1 MSEVK
6 KEELIKAAKELNDVL
21 GLDPQIK
28 TGKKVTEKELSEQI
42 LEAAELIL
50 PEDDISDE
58 TMRVIKLLKDESVE
72 EEDEEEVDTESEPEE
87 DDDEVEEEEVEDEE
101 DDDEVEEEEVE
112 DEEDDDEVE
121 EEEVEDEEDD
131 DEVEEEEVEDE
142 EDDDEVEE
150 EEVEDEEDDDD
161 EDDDEEDVEETEEQ
175 DELELEEEKP
185 AEKSKV
191 KAKPTPP
198 STGVGVTR
206 IGAAALVIK
215 RAKNPMTVED
225 WVKRTDE
232 LYVKEGGK
240 PNLKESRYA
249 VNVAVKVL
257 EAYGLIEVTGD
268 KVSKLE

>member
-1 MSEVK
+1 MSVK
-6 KEELIKAAKELNDVL
+6 REDLIKAAKELNDVL

-28 TGKKVTEKELSEQI
+28 TGKKVTDKELMEQI
-42 LEAAELIL
+42 LEAADLLL

-58 TMRVIKLLKDESVE
+58 TMRVIKLLKGESVE
-72 EEDEEEVDTESEPEE
+72 EEDEEEIGTEFEFEE
-87 DDDEVEEEEVEDEE
+87 EDDEVEDEEVEDEE
-101 DDDEVEEEEVE
+101 EEEE
-112 DEEDDDEVE
+112 DEEELE
-121 EEEVEDEEDD
+121 
-131 DEVEEEEVEDE
+131 
-142 EDDDEVEE
+142 
-150 EEVEDEEDDDD
+150 
-161 EDDDEEDVEETEEQ
+161 DDEEDEEE
-175 DELELEEEKP
+175 DEEEKP
-185 AEKSKV
+185 APKLAEKA

-215 RAKNPMTVED
+215 RAKNALVIED

-257 EAYGLIEVTGD
+257 EAYGLIEVKGN

>member
-1 MSEVK
+1 MEVK
-6 KEELIKAAKELNDVL
+6 REDLIKAAKELNYVL

-50 PEDDISDE
+50 PEDDISEE
-58 TMRVIKLLKDESVE
+58 TMRVIKLLKGESVE
-72 EEDEEEVDTESEPEE
+72 EEDEDEEEVDTESEPEE

-101 DDDEVEEEEVE
+101 EEEE
-112 DEEDDDEVE
+112 DEEDE
-121 EEEVEDEEDD
+121 EEKPAPKL
-131 DEVEEEEVEDE
+131 
-142 EDDDEVEE
+142 
-150 EEVEDEEDDDD
+150 
-161 EDDDEEDVEETEEQ
+161 TKKA
-175 DELELEEEKP
+175 EKP

-215 RAKNPMTVED
+215 RAKNVLTIED

-240 PNLKESRYA
+240 SNPRESRYA
-249 VNVAVKVL
+249 VNVTVKVL
-257 EAYGLIEVTGD
+257 EAYGLIEVKGD
-268 KVSKLE
+268 KVSKIE

>member
-1 MSEVK
+1 MSVK
-6 KEELIKAAKELNDVL
+6 REDLIKAAKELNDVL

-28 TGKKVTEKELSEQI
+28 TGKRVTEKELSEQI

-58 TMRVIKLLKDESVE
+58 TVKVIKILKGEVV
-72 EEDEEEVDTESEPEE
+72 EEEVD
-87 DDDEVEEEEVEDEE
+87 DEVEEEEEEEVEDEE
-101 DDDEVEEEEVE
+101 EEE
-112 DEEDDDEVE
+112 DEEVDA
-121 EEEVEDEEDD
+121 
-131 DEVEEEEVEDE
+131 
-142 EDDDEVEE
+142 
-150 EEVEDEEDDDD
+150 
-161 EDDDEEDVEETEEQ
+161 EETEEQ
-175 DELELEEEKP
+175 DEEEVENEENVEEEKP

-215 RAKNPMTVED
+215 RAKNSMTVED

-257 EAYGLIEVTGD
+257 ETYGLIEVKGD

>member
-1 MSEVK
+1 MSVK
-6 KEELIKAAKELNDVL
+6 REDLIKAAKELNDVL

-28 TGKKVTEKELSEQI
+28 TGKKVTENELSEQI

-50 PEDDISDE
+50 PEDDISEE
-58 TMRVIKLLKDESVE
+58 TMRVIKLLKEESVE
-72 EEDEEEVDTESEPEE
+72 EE

-101 DDDEVEEEEVE
+101 EDEDEEVDVKETEGQDEEEVN
-112 DEEDDDEVE
+112 D
-121 EEEVEDEEDD
+121 
-131 DEVEEEEVEDE
+131 
-142 EDDDEVEE
+142 
-150 EEVEDEEDDDD
+150 
-161 EDDDEEDVEETEEQ
+161 
-175 DELELEEEKP
+175 ELEEEKP

-257 EAYGLIEVTGD
+257 ETYGLIEVKGD

>member
-1 MSEVK
+1 MSVK
-6 KEELIKAAKELNDVL
+6 REDLIKAAKELNDVL

-28 TGKKVTEKELSEQI
+28 TGKKVTEEELSEQI

-58 TMRVIKLLKDESVE
+58 TMQVIKILKGEIVEEQDEEEVNDELEEDEDELEEDEDELEEDEDELEEDEDELE
-72 EEDEEEVDTESEPEE
+72 EEDE
-87 DDDEVEEEEVEDEE
+87 DEV
-101 DDDEVEEEEVE
+101 
-112 DEEDDDEVE
+112 
-121 EEEVEDEEDD
+121 
-131 DEVEEEEVEDE
+131 
-142 EDDDEVEE
+142 
-150 EEVEDEEDDDD
+150 
-161 EDDDEEDVEETEEQ
+161 DVEETEEQ
-175 DELELEEEKP
+175 DEEEVENEENVEEEKP

-206 IGAAALVIK
+206 IGAATLVIK
-215 RAKNPMTVED
+215 RAKNAMTVED

-240 PNLKESRYA
+240 SNLKESRYA

-257 EAYGLIEVTGD
+257 EAYGLIEVKGD
-268 KVSKLE
+268 NVSKLE

>member
-101 DDDEVEEEEVE
+101 DDD
-112 DEEDDDEVE
+112 
-121 EEEVEDEEDD
+121 
-131 DEVEEEEVEDE
+131 
-142 EDDDEVEE
+142 
-150 EEVEDEEDDDD
+150 D

-198 STGVGVTR
+198 STGVRVTR
-206 IGAAALVIK
+206 IGAATLVIK

>member
-1 MSEVK
+1 MSVK
-6 KEELIKAAKELNDVL
+6 REDLIKAAKELNDVL

-28 TGKKVTEKELSEQI
+28 TGKKVIDKELIDQL
-42 LEAAELIL
+42 LEAADLIL

-58 TMRVIKLLKDESVE
+58 TIKVIEILKGEAVE
-72 EEDEEEVDTESEPEE
+72 EEDDE
-87 DDDEVEEEEVEDEE
+87 EVEEEEI
-101 DDDEVEEEEVE
+101 
-112 DEEDDDEVE
+112 
-121 EEEVEDEEDD
+121 
-131 DEVEEEEVEDE
+131 
-142 EDDDEVEE
+142 
-150 EEVEDEEDDDD
+150 
-161 EDDDEEDVEETEEQ
+161 EEQ
-175 DELELEEEKP
+175 DKEEVNDELEEEKP
-185 AEKSKV
+185 AEKPKV

-215 RAKNPMTVED
+215 RAKDVLAIED
-225 WVKRTDE
+225 WVERTDE

-257 EAYGLIEVTGD
+257 ETYGLIEVKGD

>member
-112 DEEDDDEVE
+112 DEEDDD
-121 EEEVEDEEDD
+121 
-131 DEVEEEEVEDE
+131 
-142 EDDDEVEE
+142 
-150 EEVEDEEDDDD
+150 D

-198 STGVGVTR
+198 STGVRVTR
-206 IGAAALVIK
+206 IGAATLVIK

>member
-1 MSEVK
+1 MSVK
-6 KEELIKAAKELNDVL
+6 RDDLIKAAKELNDIL

-50 PEDDISDE
+50 PEDDISEE
-58 TMRVIKLLKDESVE
+58 TMTVIKLLKDESVE
-72 EEDEEEVDTESEPEE
+72 EEDEEEIDMESEPEE

-101 DDDEVEEEEVE
+101 E
-112 DEEDDDEVE
+112 DEEV
-121 EEEVEDEEDD
+121 
-131 DEVEEEEVEDE
+131 
-142 EDDDEVEE
+142 
-150 EEVEDEEDDDD
+150 
-161 EDDDEEDVEETEEQ
+161 DVEETEEQ
-175 DELELEEEKP
+175 DEDEEEVNDEFEV
-185 AEKSKV
+185 EKSKV
-191 KAKPTPP
+191 KAKPTPR
-198 STGVGVTR
+198 STGVRVTR

-215 RAKNPMTVED
+215 RAKNALTIED

-249 VNVAVKVL
+249 VNVTVKVL

>member
-1 MSEVK
+1 MSVK
-6 KEELIKAAKELNDVL
+6 REDLIKAAKELNDVL

-28 TGKKVTEKELSEQI
+28 TGKKVTEEELSEQI

-58 TMRVIKLLKDESVE
+58 TMQVIKILKGEIVEEQDEEEVNDELEEDEDELEEDEDELE
-72 EEDEEEVDTESEPEE
+72 EEDE
-87 DDDEVEEEEVEDEE
+87 DEV
-101 DDDEVEEEEVE
+101 
-112 DEEDDDEVE
+112 
-121 EEEVEDEEDD
+121 
-131 DEVEEEEVEDE
+131 
-142 EDDDEVEE
+142 
-150 EEVEDEEDDDD
+150 
-161 EDDDEEDVEETEEQ
+161 DVEETEEQ
-175 DELELEEEKP
+175 DEEEVENEENVEEEKP

-206 IGAAALVIK
+206 IGAATLVIK
-215 RAKNPMTVED
+215 RAKNAMTVED

-240 PNLKESRYA
+240 SNLKESRYA

-257 EAYGLIEVTGD
+257 EAYGLIEVKGD
-268 KVSKLE
+268 NVSKLE

>member
-1 MSEVK
+1 MSVK
-6 KEELIKAAKELNDVL
+6 REDLIKAAKELNDVL

-28 TGKKVTEKELSEQI
+28 TGKRVTEKELSEQI

-58 TMRVIKLLKDESVE
+58 TIKVIKILKGEAVE
-72 EEDEEEVDTESEPEE
+72 EEDEEE
-87 DDDEVEEEEVEDEE
+87 EDEE
-101 DDDEVEEEEVE
+101 VDA
-112 DEEDDDEVE
+112 EEDA
-121 EEEVEDEEDD
+121 
-131 DEVEEEEVEDE
+131 
-142 EDDDEVEE
+142 
-150 EEVEDEEDDDD
+150 
-161 EDDDEEDVEETEEQ
+161 EETEEQ
-175 DELELEEEKP
+175 DEEEVENEENVEEEKP

-215 RAKNPMTVED
+215 RAKDVLAIED

-268 KVSKLE
+268 KVSKL